1 MVKMKALE
9 LARQC
14 KKVYDTIM
22 MQKNTVITQISGG
35 KALNQNEF
43 SKD

>member
-22 MQKNTVITQISGG
+22 LQKNTAIIQIVG
-35 KALNQNEF
+35 KTLNQNEN

>member
-22 MQKNTVITQISGG
+22 LQKNTAIIQIVG
-35 KALNQNEF
+35 KTLNQYEN

>member
-1 MVKMKALE
+1 MKALE

-22 MQKNTVITQISGG
+22 LQKNTAIIQIVGQT
-35 KALNQNEF
+35 LNQNEN

>member
-22 MQKNTVITQISGG
+22 LQKNTAIIQIAG
-35 KALNQNEF
+35 KTLNQNEN